1 MNSNAK
7 KQLTEVNVLGDRFLW
22 DMGRLCMNELYSDVW
37 FLVEDQRIPAHRLIL
52 AARSDYFR
60 GLLYGSMCESAETE
74 IRLLE
79 VPLEAFKVILGY
91 LYSGTLPVSTLDLD
105 SIFKVLGVANLYCL
119 LEVESVLAD
128 HLKQN
133 VAVDNV
139 CRILE
144 TARLYGFS
152 DLAENCFKFMDR
164 EASKLVKHD
173 SFQMLSKELLEEV
186 LPRDTFYVLEDELFQ
201 FVWKW
206 SRQNPDV
213 DIKSLVPCVRL
224 PLLSAKQ
231 LTNAVGL
238 SGLVEPAKA
247 FDTNLAENVPYRYV
261 FVEPGS
267 SVRPERILRSNVWDF
282 GKMFRVN
289 QIKCML
295 KPPIC
300 CHVDVSCDK
309 THWERVGTN
318 ITATIVF
325 NLRFTVLTEQVIN
338 FTARPVYYIRFI
350 GSGSGRP
357 IWKCVKMLT
366 AGNSGDP

>member
-7 KQLTEVNVLGDRFLW
+7 KQLTDVNVLGDRFLW

-60 GLLYGSMCESAETE
+60 GLLYGSMCESTETE

-201 FVWKW
+201 FVWEW

-238 SGLVEPAKA
+238 SGLVEPGKA

-318 ITATIVF
+318 ITAI
-325 NLRFTVLTEQVIN
+325 IN